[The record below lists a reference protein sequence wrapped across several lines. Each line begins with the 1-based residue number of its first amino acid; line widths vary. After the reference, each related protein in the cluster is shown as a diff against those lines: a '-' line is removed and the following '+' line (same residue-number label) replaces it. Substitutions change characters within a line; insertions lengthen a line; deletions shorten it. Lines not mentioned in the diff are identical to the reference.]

1 MVKRIMSLRE
11 KLNAIFNRTRH
22 RKSAEPTDP
31 ALIER
36 VAARL
41 RSVDPETKVQ
51 WLRLMRSLESAPS
64 AARHARVAWVPRLA
78 ALGVL
83 VAGLLAGWYFV
94 LRPLSESTERF
105 VTDRGEQLQVVLP
118 DSTVVMLNYATELT
132 VQKFQPG
139 QARHLTLRGEAL
151 FRVRNNATPFIVSTD
166 VAEVRVTGTEFNVRV
181 RDGLAEIAVLRG
193 AVAVTAQDST
203 LGLTV
208 HQMAVC
214 GKGSVPRH
222 AGTLPSPEYPGWLD
236 GKLFLHRTSFAA
248 ACRELEL
255 RFDIEIRLDDPKLRD
270 EQISGVLDVRTPQSA
285 LTALCGLAGKR
296 FRLEGES
303 YSIY

>member
-1 MVKRIMSLRE
+1 MVKHVMSLRE
-11 KLNAIFNRTRH
+11 KLNAVLNRKKH
-22 RKSAEPTDP
+22 RDSADLSD
-31 ALIER
+31 ALLIDHVASR
-36 VAARL
+36 V
-41 RSVDPETKVQ
+41 RSVDPDTRAQ
-51 WLRLMRSLESAPS
+51 WLRLLRTLESAPS
-64 AARHARVAWVPRLA
+64 AVRHARLVWVPRLA

-94 LRPLSESTERF
+94 LRPLSETTEQF

-118 DSTVVMLNYATELT
+118 DSTEVMLNYATELT

-139 QARHLTLRGEAL
+139 QARRLTLRGEAL

-181 RDGLAEIAVLRG
+181 RDGRAEIAVLRG

-214 GKGSVPRH
+214 GKGSVPQH
-222 AGTLPSPEYPGWLD
+222 AGTLPSPEYPGWLN

-255 RFDIEIRLDDPKLRD
+255 RFDIEIRLDDPTLRD
-270 EQISGVLDVRTPQSA
+270 ERISGVLDVRTPQSA

-296 FRLEGES
+296 FRLDGES